1 MLSLRAIRENLL
13 LKIISLC
20 AAIMLYFYVQGKRNP
35 SMNVMLEAQVIVQDL
50 PSGVEAVP
58 SSDHILVQITGP
70 ELLVESLK
78 DGDIVAQV
86 NYNGHPDAKGGS
98 SEILPILYTV
108 PSLRSNGE
116 NQVHIT
122 GPATLNVSLHRLVTK
137 LFSVG
142 IPDSD
147 PTNSSY
153 YSGTSIIPSQV
164 KCSGR
169 ANSVQHVVRVIV
181 SGLPSQPGQ
190 IDDNFPVQAMDAD
203 GDIVPHVTLSP
214 TEVHIRTLIV
224 KETPANIVM
233 VVPNIQNLPLP
244 PDSIGS
250 ISVYPLQ
257 LQVVTSAGTAFHETA
272 VQTAPINLSGV
283 TSDFDESV
291 ELAHIPGV
299 KFMTLEGRT
308 LHSVRVHIRIIHAVS
323 EQAPPIQTTAPASR
337 PPKEKTPTVNTG
349 AK

>member
-1 MLSLRAIRENLL
+1 MLKL
-13 LKIISLC
+13 ISIF

-35 SMNVMLEAQVIVQDL
+35 SMNVMLEAQVVVQDL

-122 GPATLNVSLHRLVTK
+122 GPTTLNVSLHRLVTK

-169 ANSVQHVVRVIV
+169 ANSVEHVTRVIV

-203 GDIVPHVTLSP
+203 GDIVAHVTLSP

-233 VVPNIQNLPLP
+233 VVPDIQSLPLP

-257 LQVVTSAGTAFHETA
+257 LQVVTTAGTTFHQTA
-272 VQTAPINLSGV
+272 VQTAPINLNGM
-283 TSDFDESV
+283 TSDLDESV
-291 ELAHIPGV
+291 ELTHIPGV

-308 LHSVRVHIRIIHAVS
+308 LHSVRVHIRLVHSTSTQTPA
-323 EQAPPIQTTAPASR
+323 AQTTEPTSK
-337 PPKEKTPTVNTG
+337 PPKVRLPTTNSGV
-349 AK
+349 K